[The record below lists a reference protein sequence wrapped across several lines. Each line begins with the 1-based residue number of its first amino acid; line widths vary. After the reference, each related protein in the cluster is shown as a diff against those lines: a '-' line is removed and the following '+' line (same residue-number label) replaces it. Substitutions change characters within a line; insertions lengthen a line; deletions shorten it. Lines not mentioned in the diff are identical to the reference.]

1 MERRERSKHFPL
13 CLPDNQPPKRI
24 DHHPRLRSALKFSF
38 SRDFPSS
45 PYPSLEVDLSP
56 FSFSRVLSWS
66 RIKLIRRQSVVLR
79 KQGNERRMGEEMGE
93 TEGKGGEEK
102 EGLSREIHFT
112 FPWIPPSFFIHPCK
126 SRIIWNQPTAMSTL
140 HLTPKVL
147 ICSKATISTLAIYIY
162 IYVYVRLSRGREWG
176 WKKSLDTLRPSN
188 DVPAV
193 PHPLDNTAN
202 PRRRWSSFHPGF
214 PPRGS
219 RNHLQPLIFIR
230 ATPASFITSFSSS
243 NRLLDT

>member
-1 MERRERSKHFPL
+1 
-13 CLPDNQPPKRI
+13 
-24 DHHPRLRSALKFSF
+24 
-38 SRDFPSS
+38 
-45 PYPSLEVDLSP
+45 
-56 FSFSRVLSWS
+56 
-66 RIKLIRRQSVVLR
+66 
-79 KQGNERRMGEEMGE
+79 MGEEMGE
-93 TEGKGGEEK
+93 TEGKGGRGERRAVTRN
-102 EGLSREIHFT
+102 SFHF
-112 FPWIPPSFFIHPCK
+112 PVDPSFFFYSPLQIQDHLKSTHGHVHPPPYTKSPHLFESYDIH
-126 SRIIWNQPTAMSTL
+126 AG
-140 HLTPKVL
+140 
-147 ICSKATISTLAIYIY
+147 YIY

-193 PHPLDNTAN
+193 LHPLDNTAN